1 MLNVLSQANA
11 MYYVTKSGCLE
22 KYNPKVYFGT
32 LLDVAPRWIMDYSH
46 GSENDPISGW
56 PQAFQGG
63 QKGEYL
69 YY

>member
-22 KYNPKVYFGT
+22 KYNPKVYLGT
-32 LLDVAPRWIMDYSH
+32 PQVL
-46 GSENDPISGW
+46 GTGW
-56 PQAFQGG
+56 NGDSQKGINYPSNWPLNVS